1 MSAPVFMYEKQKN
14 AKTCTGSC
22 LQPAFTADSV
32 GEDFWT
38 VNILQFK
45 QIRRAGAGELSPRK
59 RPLFCKIY
67 YNREIKTKRKI
78 GLCKGIT

>member
-45 QIRRAGAGELSPRK
+45 QIRRAGGIVA
-59 RPLFCKIY
+59 
-67 YNREIKTKRKI
+67 REATTFFIKSTIIRI
-78 GLCKGIT
+78 